1 MFRLGLDMVLGL
13 TALVTS
19 GDQRRH
25 GKVRCDADQVFYFVD
40 EPVVWVRF
48 CLEVLIVS
56 GHPIVLLSNLCD
68 RVLTDCSDALMPSRY

>member
-25 GKVRCDADQVFYFVD
+25 GKVRCDADQVFYFVI
-40 EPVVWVRF
+40 EPVVWVHF
-48 CLEVLIVS
+48 C
-56 GHPIVLLSNLCD
+56 
-68 RVLTDCSDALMPSRY
+68 